1 MMRARLVVPTIAAIT
16 LAACGDS
23 PVVPADVSPDHRNPS
38 FSTTGGSGGGLVF
51 GSGNR
56 SEADTTTVSATAE
69 SGSDQRGGLVFG
81 SGN

>member
-1 MMRARLVVPTIAAIT
+1 MKRARLIVPVIAAIA

-23 PVVPADVSPDHRNPS
+23 PMVPVNTSPDQHKPS
-38 FSTTGGSGGGLVF
+38 YSNSDGSGGLVF

-56 SEADTTTVSATAE
+56 SDADTTSVSATADT
-69 SGSDQRGGLVFG
+69 GSDQRGGLVFG